1 MVKCIFFIKYLFP
14 RSKLEFDVMAR
25 DWRKNRATSS
35 LVQPSVMRAIPLT
48 RRAEVVNFTNKSSR
62 PSSDLC
68 NFRAKG
74 EEWWERVVCLGTPQV
89 LRGDIN
95 NVVSAS

>member
-1 MVKCIFFIKYLFP
+1 M
-14 RSKLEFDVMAR
+14 SWLEKDRV
-25 DWRKNRATSS
+25 TSS
-35 LVQPSVMRAIPLT
+35 LVQPSVMRAVPLT
-48 RRAEVVNFTNKSSR
+48 RRTEMVNFTNKSSR
-62 PSSDLC
+62 PFSDLC

-89 LRGDIN
+89 LRGGIN